1 MATEVRRRRGT
12 TIEHSTFTGAVAE
25 LTVDLTKDTVVVH
38 DGATQGGFPLLREDF
53 SNVPTTAPFT
63 NISLDTAIFDTAY
76 SADGNEA
83 QGTLYWNEDEL
94 TLSLVTNGQTTELG
108 QKVEVHVKNQTGA
121 QINKGEVVYAS
132 GTVGASGR
140 ILVTK
145 MIADGT
151 VAAKRVLGV
160 AAENIANG
168 ADGKV
173 IKFGKLRQINTSTF
187 SDGDILWVSTT
198 TAGGFQNTEP
208 SQANGEIAL
217 PIAYVVYSSAS
228 VGEIFIR
235 VTPIDENEYTN
246 YTDYVELRSDVIENH
261 LEIESLQDNKVELG
275 ELFPDLDKQALGT
288 GDSVTFG
295 GLTVNGNISVTGT
308 VDGRDVSADGADL
321 DELYTTI
328 GLSALTTSEVDQLE
342 NINSVTISNTQW
354 GYLGELDQS
363 LTTTSAVT
371 FTTVNTGQG
380 ANELYAMNQDVQ
392 TTDDVTFNGL
402 TANGATDL
410 NSTLN
415 VQGVL
420 TTQNNVLDD
429 GFTEGWSGTNWR
441 ITADGSAELEELRVR
456 GALRVYEF
464 IAKQISTIGGSEIL
478 SIANG
483 RVESV
488 DNVSTPKTI
497 TIDNVGSPATSFQAG
512 DLWII
517 QEVDINSGS
526 VTSVYGEVDAV
537 QTGSNANVLEVSV
550 TSGDLSQVEQGN
562 IIVAYG
568 NVSDTARQNIMYRN
582 VDASE
587 DNLIMRLQT
596 GITEFSELQAV
607 GNTRVAFGDL
617 NGYSGLSSQT
627 FGFFAGENANEHVLI
642 TDTGIF
648 LKDGSTVGAQLTAN
662 EFKIGDSNN
671 NLTFNTSSGAFNIKI
686 GDETDLA
693 ASVAEI
699 RQDLI
704 DIYLADQS
712 TFAGIQFLSG
722 QITLKVGADGKVA
735 SARLDATGAES
746 AITLRADFFDF
757 QSNDIVLIGDPN
769 QDGGTQAK
777 IALGASANSIT
788 IDGTEVG
795 FIADG
800 SGEFKAYADAS
811 NYIRLADSALDI
823 KAESFDLAT
832 TNLSIDSA
840 NELITLG
847 SGTTVTLGKIDAN
860 NFGLSLDTHNFW
872 KVSFGEYFFKV
883 GTANNFISFDT
894 SSEELSID
902 TDTFNLSAGELVID
916 SSIDK
921 KIVISNNTEPIIAI
935 GDFTFAAEVE
945 DTSSS
950 TATSSSTTNNK
961 TNATATNSATNMD
974 SGFGTYT
981 DSGATATD
989 TNFITLRRD
998 YNNTRG
1004 KWIRVQ
1010 FNYEAPEYNNEGFG
1024 DLAIGFTINY
1034 FGKTIQQTGR
1044 PQDDTNTISGS
1055 VDEYLFIPDNAAYS
1069 YIEVFALA
1077 PAGSATDPTGGLSN
1091 AAPDVHG
1098 RINLTSLAV
1107 TEISNT
1113 YTYTDIGNN
1122 GFRVYNSGGRNK
1134 LDFTDG
1140 KAEGTFETLSIG
1152 SWDFVLDSDGNLE
1165 LQYDGTLVQQ
1175 FTRPT

>member
-1 MATEVRRRRGT
+1 MATEVKRRRGT
-12 TIEHSTFTGAVAE
+12 TVEHSTFTGAVAE

-53 SNVPTTAPFT
+53 DNVPTTAPFT
-63 NISLDTAIFDTAY
+63 HITLDTAIFDTSY
-76 SADGNEA
+76 TETGSET
-83 QGTLYWNEDEL
+83 QGTLYWNSDEE
-94 TLSLVTNGQTTELG
+94 TISLVTNGESIELG
-108 QKVEVHVKNQTGA
+108 QKVEIHVKNQTGA

-151 VAAKRVLGV
+151 IAAKRVLGV

-168 ADGKV
+168 SDGKV

-187 SDGDILWVSTT
+187 SNGDILWVSTT
-198 TAGGFQNTEP
+198 AAGGFQNTEP
-208 SQANGEIAL
+208 SQANGEISL

-235 VTPIDENEYTN
+235 VTPIDENEYTD
-246 YTDYVELRSDVIENH
+246 YADYVELRSDVIENH

-275 ELFPDLDKQALGT
+275 ELFPDLDKQALGS

-295 GLTVNGNISVTGT
+295 GLTINGDITVTGT

-328 GLSALTTSEVDQLE
+328 GLSALTASEVDQLE

-371 FTTVNTGQG
+371 FSTVNTGQG
-380 ANELYAMNQDVQ
+380 DNELYAMNQDVQ
-392 TTDDVTFNGL
+392 TTDDVTFNEL

-537 QTGSNANVLEVSV
+537 QTGSNANVLEVIV

-568 NVSDTARQNIMYRN
+568 NVSNIARQNIMYRN

-596 GITEFSELQAV
+596 GITDFSELQDV

-617 NGYSGLSSQT
+617 NGYSSLSSQT
-627 FGFFAGENANEHVLI
+627 FGFFAGENASEHVLI

-671 NLTFNTSSGAFNIKI
+671 NLTFNTNTGAFNIKI

-704 DIYLADQS
+704 DIYLSDQS

-735 SARLDATGAES
+735 SARLDATGDES

-757 QSNDIVLIGDPN
+757 QSNDIVLIGDPD

-777 IALGASANSIT
+777 IALGASADSIT

-800 SGEFKAYADAS
+800 SGEFKAYADAN
-811 NYIRLADSALDI
+811 NYIRLADSSLDI
-823 KAESFDLAT
+823 KAESFDLETTTIVLNSDSNGKLIVGADADNQLVDDGIGFFVEGNGNFRVGNIQQGADSYIKFDGSTVSIVTDTFDLDAT
-832 TNLSIDSA
+832 DASGGIKIDSA
-840 NELITLG
+840 NELIQLE
-847 SGTTVTLGKIDAN
+847 DAN
-860 NFGLSLDTHNFW
+860 RVRTQIDVNNGAPTVSATSHINDTTSHTFESSLND
-872 KVSFGEYFFKV
+872 EY
-883 GTANNFISFDT
+883 
-894 SSEELSID
+894 
-902 TDTFNLSAGELVID
+902 
-916 SSIDK
+916 
-921 KIVISNNTEPIIAI
+921 
-935 GDFTFAAEVE
+935 
-945 DTSSS
+945 TSSS
-950 TATSSSTTNNK
+950 FQVTDGDSIRVNVQATLDVLSGSNPNRKCQFQAKLLFSTTSGGTYNEV
-961 TNATATNSATNMD
+961 ASAISQVFSHTD
-974 SGFGTYT
+974 DGDDDTVSFSYHSYTSGFYKVQLDANAFDGDASDVATF
-981 DSGATATD
+981 DSDLIDVDSFPSVTRVSLDGV
-989 TNFITLRRD
+989 
-998 YNNTRG
+998 YVQNNDKQYAQLTRT
-1004 KWIRVQ
+1004 K
-1010 FNYEAPEYNNEGFG
+1010 NELSGQIFLKNLP
-1024 DLAIGFTINY
+1024 DSD
-1034 FGKTIQQTGR
+1034 
-1044 PQDDTNTISGS
+1044 PSISGQL
-1055 VDEYLFIPDNAAYS
+1055 Y
-1069 YIEVFALA
+1069 
-1077 PAGSATDPTGGLSN
+1077 
-1091 AAPDVHG
+1091 
-1098 RINLTSLAV
+1098 
-1107 TEISNT
+1107 
-1113 YTYTDIGNN
+1113 
-1122 GFRVYNSGGRNK
+1122 K
-1134 LDFTDG
+1134 
-1140 KAEGTFETLSIG
+1140 
-1152 SWDFVLDSDGNLE
+1152 DSSGNLKVS
-1165 LQYDGTLVQQ
+1165 L
-1175 FTRPT
+1175 